1 MQVGS
6 KKGYQNGLQNDSV
19 VQQYGTLGTLPR
31 VTLGDPRGSRALP
44 LDELEVTCRVRGR
57 AEVVHKCLV
66 GDRSGRCGR
75 RRGVCPIWR
84 RRGVG
89 KEGFLPKEVI

>member
-1 MQVGS
+1 VGS
-6 KKGYQNGLQNDSV
+6 APV
-19 VQQYGTLGTLPR
+19 HA
-31 VTLGDPRGSRALP
+31 RAVP

-57 AEVVHKCLV
+57 AEVLHKCLV

>member
-1 MQVGS
+1 MAS
-6 KKGYQNGLQNDSV
+6 KMTPLYNSIALWGPS
-19 VQQYGTLGTLPR
+19 
-31 VTLGDPRGSRALP
+31 RGSPWETPEGLGP
-44 LDELEVTCRVRGR
+44 CTEVTCRVRGR

-89 KEGFLPKEVI
+89 KEGFPPKEVI